1 MFTHIFDVVCMKY
14 KLSFVVNEGEREY
27 DLKSKFQSYTW
38 TQLWA
43 GSCSFKSEPVIQ
55 IVSFES
61 KPVKQFVQKLSL
73 QIEEMEQLSSNAKVN
88 FDTI

>member
-1 MFTHIFDVVCMKY
+1 MIWKVNSNHIHGRNSGQVTVALK
-14 KLSFVVNEGEREY
+14 VN
-27 DLKSKFQSYTW
+27 
-38 TQLWA
+38 
-43 GSCSFKSEPVIQ
+43 Q

-61 KPVKQFVQKLSL
+61 EPVKQFVQKLSL